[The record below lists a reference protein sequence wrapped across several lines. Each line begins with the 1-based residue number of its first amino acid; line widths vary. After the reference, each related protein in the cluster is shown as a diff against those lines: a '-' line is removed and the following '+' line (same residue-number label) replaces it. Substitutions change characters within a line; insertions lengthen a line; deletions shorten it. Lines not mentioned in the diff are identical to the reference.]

1 MALQHTHLRTLRQDC
16 KGGYEWLVVLRDE
29 EMTIVALSSPVL
41 KFAGAKKV
49 LLQKKR
55 GGSLESDARSGR

>member
-1 MALQHTHLRTLRQDC
+1 M
-16 KGGYEWLVVLRDE
+16 VLRDE